1 VQRIITMKWLPKSL
15 HTSLLPITMLVIAT
29 FPVSA
34 LLYVNQV
41 PDHGDRIQQESTQNE
56 LKEQIPA
63 EETKAGNATIR
74 SQRSQQNAEN
84 VPDFS
89 AYANVRQKK
98 QAFFEFMLPLIRKAN
113 TSIREER
120 AELEY
125 MVARLDQ
132 NQSLSPTEHQR
143 VNKLFKQ
150 YRFKVPFKVQAAD
163 VEELLERVDIV
174 PASLVLAQAANES
187 GWGTSRFATEA
198 NNYFGVWCFTTGCGV
213 EPRNRDDGL
222 THEVAYYGSVQEG
235 VSAYI
240 HNINTHGAYEVLR
253 MIRAEQRYSQNHYMG
268 FQLADG
274 LVHYSARGE
283 EYVLEIQ
290 QMIRTNNLHEYT
302 LPTPSSA

>member
-1 VQRIITMKWLPKSL
+1 MNWLPKSL
-15 HTSLLPITMLVIAT
+15 HTSLPIAILVIAAL
-29 FPVSA
+29 PVSA
-34 LLYVNQV
+34 LLYVNQASV
-41 PDHGDRIQQESTQNE
+41 RGDRVEQEFIQTE
-56 LKEQIPA
+56 LNKNNPA
-63 EETKAGNATIR
+63 EEINVGNATTRAQR
-74 SQRSQQNAEN
+74 SQRNLKN

-89 AYANVRQKK
+89 AYVNVSEKK

-120 AELEY
+120 AELENI
-125 MVARLDQ
+125 VARLDE
-132 NQSLSPTEHQR
+132 NEVLSPAEHQQ
-143 VNKLFKQ
+143 VNRLFKQ
-150 YRFKVPFKVQAAD
+150 YRLKVPFKIQASD

-198 NNYFGVWCFTTGCGV
+198 NNFFGVWCFTTGCGV

-235 VSAYI
+235 VTAYI

-253 MIRAEQRYSQNHYMG
+253 MIRAEERYSQNHYMG
-268 FQLADG
+268 FRLADG
-274 LVHYSARGE
+274 LVLYSARGE

-290 QMIRTNNLHEYT
+290 QMIRSNNLHEYT
-302 LPTPSSA
+302 LPTPTSA